1 MGNDAPLACLSNQP
15 RLIYDYFRQLFAQV
29 TNPPID
35 PIREE
40 IVMSLECYVG
50 PEGNILEIN
59 EQQTHRLALP
69 SPILSIDELN
79 AIKRMEK
86 VEPNWSVCTI
96 EITFSKGEGVSGY
109 LLALERIC
117 AEVSQAIQEGFKVVV
132 LSDASVNPEQVAISS
147 LIAVGGVHHYLVR
160 NKQRSKIALIIE
172 TAEAR
177 EVHHACVLLG
187 YGADAICP
195 YLAMEAILKLK
206 RENAISGNLPNDK
219 IIYNYKTAINNGILK
234 VMSKMGISTLQ
245 SYKGAQIFEAL
256 GLDESVI
263 ARCFAGT
270 ASRIKGTTF
279 DILAMDALSFHER
292 GYPTRDTIVPPGL
305 PESGE
310 YHWRDGGEAHVND
323 PTGVANLQD
332 AVRTK
337 NQSSYDKY
345 ASNAYEQIKSC
356 TLRGLLDFDFDHS
369 KSIPLEKVEPW
380 TEIVKRF
387 CTGAMSYGSISMES
401 HSTLAIAMNRLGG
414 KSNTGEGGEVS
425 ICVKLNL
432 NCYSSYPD
440 FF

>member
-1 MGNDAPLACLSNQP
+1 MGNDAPLACLSSQP

-86 VEPNWSVCTI
+86 VEPSWSVCTI
-96 EITFSKGEGVSGY
+96 DITFPKQEGPDGY

-117 AEVSQAIQEGFKVVV
+117 AEVSQAIQEGFKIVV
-132 LSDASVNPEQVAISS
+132 LSDTAVSPDQVAISS

-160 NKQRSKIALIIE
+160 NKQRSKIALFIE

-177 EVHHACVLLG
+177 EVHHVSVLLG

-195 YLAMEAILKLK
+195 YLIMETIFKLK
-206 RENAISGNLPNDK
+206 RENIIKTELSADK
-219 IIYNYKTAINNGILK
+219 IIYNFKKALNNGVLK
-234 VMSKMGISTLQ
+234 IMSKMGISTLQ

-256 GLDESVI
+256 GIDESVI

-270 ASRIKGTTF
+270 ASRIRGTTF
-279 DILAMDALSFHER
+279 DILALDAITFHEQ
-292 GYPTRDTIVPPGL
+292 GFPSRDTIVPVGL
-305 PESGE
+305 PEAGE
-310 YHWRDGGEAHVND
+310 YHWRDGGESHIND
-323 PTGVANLQD
+323 PNGIANLQN

-337 NQSSYDKY
+337 NKSAYELYSL
-345 ASNAYEQIKSC
+345 NAYEQIKNC
-356 TLRGLLDFDFDHS
+356 TLRGLLDFDYDNS
-369 KSIPLEKVEPW
+369 KAIPLEQVEPW

-387 CTGAMSYGSISMES
+387 CSGAMSYGSISIES
-401 HSTLAIAMNRLGG
+401 HSSLAIAMNRLGG

-425 ICVKLNL
+425 
-432 NCYSSYPD
+432 
-440 FF
+440 